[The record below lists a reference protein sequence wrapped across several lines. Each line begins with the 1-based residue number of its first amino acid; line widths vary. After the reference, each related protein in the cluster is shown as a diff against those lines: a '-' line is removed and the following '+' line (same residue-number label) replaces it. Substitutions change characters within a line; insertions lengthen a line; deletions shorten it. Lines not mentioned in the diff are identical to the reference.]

1 MKPQAS
7 RCTPFR
13 ALRWPAKVN
22 VVGLCAAIVAFS
34 VLLWPVWLHD
44 PDLTHGLFM
53 PFLAVIL
60 AVESRRDPSARFLSS
75 GVGPA
80 VACAVLTLGSLCC
93 LVVAFVYGAT
103 LDWTYSMAQFMV
115 AAALVLAA
123 AAAWLGFADQRV
135 RFIPFNW
142 PAAVAAALWIFAAP
156 PPPGTYARLA
166 LFLQND
172 VTRGVTRVL
181 HGIGIAAF
189 QNGNVIELAR
199 TSVGVSEACS
209 GVRSLISC
217 TVAGLFLSAILVR
230 KPAHRALVIVISPV
244 IGLAMNFIRSL
255 FLTLLANSGVSIEGR
270 WHDLTGASILVGTTL
285 LVTAFALWLHRRE
298 PPEAISRGEA
308 PPVPSGRSPLTAM
321 FASALLLAVV
331 AAGVL
336 LSAGH
341 PRLDTSASVPNLEA
355 LLPVPPA
362 GWTEQTTPDIDRYS
376 SILHTHTL
384 IERVYSAGP
393 GQNGAH
399 LTLYLAYWKPGEA
412 PVSLVD
418 AHTPDACWPGT
429 GWESRP
435 VANPR
440 ELLAI
445 GDQTLAPAEC
455 RLFALGTFETHVWF
469 WHLYGGK
476 PLAFVDPYSA
486 LRILKLAWH
495 YGFNQSKDQLFVRV
509 SSDRPWP
516 EIASQ
521 PALQQF
527 FLNLKPL
534 GL

>member
-13 ALRWPAKVN
+13 ALNWPAKVN
-22 VVGLCAAIVAFS
+22 VVGLCAAIAAFS
-34 VLLWPVWLHD
+34 VLLWPVWLND

-60 AVESRRDPSARFLSS
+60 AVESRRDSSPRFLAP
-75 GVGPA
+75 GAAPA
-80 VACAVLTLGSLCC
+80 IACAVLTLVSLCC
-93 LVVAFVYGAT
+93 LVVAVLYGAT

-142 PAAVAAALWIFAAP
+142 PAAVAVALWIFAAP

-166 LFLQND
+166 LLLQND
-172 VTRGVTRVL
+172 VTRGVTHVL
-181 HGIGIAAF
+181 NGIGIAAF

-230 KPAHRALVIVISPV
+230 KPAHRTLVIVISPV
-244 IGLAMNFIRSL
+244 IGLSMNFIRSL

-270 WHDLTGASILVGTTL
+270 WHDLTGASILVGTTI

-298 PPEAISRGEA
+298 PAEATTSRDAA
-308 PPVPSGRSPLTAM
+308 PTPSGRSPLTAM
-321 FASALLLAVV
+321 FAAALLLAAA
-331 AAGVL
+331 AAGFL

-341 PRLDTSASVPNLEA
+341 PKQDASASVPNLES
-355 LLPVPPA
+355 LLPQPPT

-399 LTLYLAYWKPGEA
+399 LTLYLAYWRPGEA
-412 PVSLVD
+412 AVSLVD

-429 GWESRP
+429 GWVSRP

-440 ELLAI
+440 ELLTI
-445 GDQTLAPAEC
+445 GDQALAPAEC

-469 WHLYGGK
+469 WHLYGGQ

-486 LRILKLAWH
+486 LRILKLSLR

-521 PALQQF
+521 PALRQF